1 MDEAEEINSFKGID
15 WDISVPEVFINVL
28 FSNKYTQHGI
38 NWEYKARSVY
48 SREKIPYSGKG
59 LEVCQLDPR
68 LVAFLNGVIFKN
80 GESVKLL
87 EIKCLF
93 IGRIISAENTEH
105 HCQYLRRGKAS

>member
-1 MDEAEEINSFKGID
+1 MKQKKFTPSRVSTGT
-15 WDISVPEVFINVL
+15 SVSQKYFINVL
-28 FSNKYTQHGI
+28 FGNKYTQHEI

-48 SREKIPYSGKG
+48 SREKILYSGKG
-59 LEVCQLDPR
+59 LEVCQSDPR

-93 IGRIISAENTEH
+93 IGQIISAENTEH